1 MNILLSGCNGRMGEA
16 ISRRLPEEHTIVA
29 GVSRSTSDRG
39 YTYPVYQG
47 FESVKE
53 TFDVVIDFSV
63 AANADAVID
72 YVKKVQ
78 KPLVMG
84 TTGLSESSVKKLN
97 HLGESVPV
105 LFSHNT
111 SFGVTVLL
119 YLLEAAA
126 TLLNT
131 GYDVELVE
139 KHDRNK
145 LDAPSGTSHLIV
157 DAIESGAKKSYD
169 VVHGRSLGDPKRGD
183 SELGVHS
190 IRGGNLA
197 SEHYISFIG
206 TDETI
211 EINHKAASF
220 DIYGLGAIK
229 GGQILLTKEP
239 GVYSMKDVLDIGLLS

>member
-1 MNILLSGCNGRMGEA
+1 MKILLSGCNGRMGEA
-16 ISRRLPEEHTIVA
+16 ISRRLPIEHTIVA
-29 GVSRSTSDRG
+29 GVSRSINKRG
-39 YTYPVYQG
+39 YTYPVYQS
-47 FESVKE
+47 FEAVKE
-53 TFDVVIDFSV
+53 SFDVVIDFTV
-63 AANADAVID
+63 AANADTVID

-84 TTGLSESSVKKLN
+84 TTGLSERTVETLEQ
-97 HLGESVPV
+97 LGESVPI

-131 GYDVELVE
+131 GYDIELVE

-157 DAIESGAKKSYD
+157 DAIESGAQKSYD
-169 VVHGRSLGDPKRGD
+169 VVHGRSPSDPKRGD
-183 SELGVHS
+183 AELGVHS

-229 GGQILLTKEP
+229 GGQVLLTKEP
-239 GVYSMKDVLDIGLLS
+239 GLYSMKDVLDIDLLS